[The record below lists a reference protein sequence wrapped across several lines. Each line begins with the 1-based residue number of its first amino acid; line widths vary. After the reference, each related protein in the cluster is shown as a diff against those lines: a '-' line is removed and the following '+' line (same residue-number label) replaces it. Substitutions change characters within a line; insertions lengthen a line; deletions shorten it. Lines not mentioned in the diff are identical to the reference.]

1 MNIMTMTDIPKS
13 AAEVIQGD
21 IASISQRTKDSLD
34 LLSGQ
39 EVLLTGGAGFL
50 GYMLTHLLSQV
61 GDTDGRA
68 PIKLTVYENFSRGRK
83 PWLDVLAARNKIA
96 LVEHD
101 ITRPIPDDAPQFS
114 YIVHAASIASPIYY
128 RKYPIETIDAN
139 VNGLRHLLDY
149 AKRRADKKHPISGML
164 FFSTSEIYGDPS
176 KDAIPT
182 AETYRGFVSCTGPRA
197 CYDESKR
204 LGETLCVNFAQHHAI
219 PVAIAR
225 PFNNYGPG
233 LDINDRRLLPD
244 LARDMFANKDIVL
257 LSDGRAT
264 RTFCYISDA
273 ITGYI
278 KILTNGRPGEPYNIG
293 SEAPE
298 ISVRDLADRVSEI
311 GRELFMYKG
320 AVVYKTSDDKSYL
333 TDNPNRRCPN
343 IEKART
349 ELGYEPIVTLDEGL
363 RRSLIWYRENRL

>member
-1 MNIMTMTDIPKS
+1 MGILKMSDIPRS
-13 AAEVIQGD
+13 AAEVVQSD
-21 IASISQRTKDSLD
+21 VFSIFQRTKDSLD

-39 EVLLTGGAGFL
+39 EVLFTGGAGFL
-50 GYMLTHLLSQV
+50 GYLFVHLLSQV
-61 GDTDGRA
+61 GDADGRQ

-83 PWLDVLAARNKIA
+83 PWLDALATRENVS

-101 ITRPIPDDAPQFS
+101 ITKPLPANAPRFS
-114 YIVHAASIASPIYY
+114 YIIHAASIASPIYY
-128 RKYPIETIDAN
+128 RKHPIETIDAN

-149 AKRRADKKHPISGML
+149 ARGRAEQNDPISGML

-176 KDAIPT
+176 PDAIPT
-182 AETYRGFVSCTGPRA
+182 VETYRGLVSCTGPRA

-204 LGETLCVNFAQHHAI
+204 LGETLCVNFAQQYGL
-219 PVAIAR
+219 PVTIAR

-244 LARDMFANKDIVL
+244 LARDMLSDKDIVL

-264 RTFCYISDA
+264 RTFCYVSDA

-278 KILTNGRPGEPYNIG
+278 KILTNGRPGESYNIG
-293 SEAPE
+293 TEGPE
-298 ISVRDLADRVSEI
+298 INVRELADKVSDI

-320 AVVYKTSDDKSYL
+320 KVIYKTSDDKSYL

-343 IEKART
+343 IAKARS
-349 ELGYEPIVTLDEGL
+349 ELGYEPRITLDEGL
-363 RRSLIWYRENRL
+363 RRSLIWYRENQ